1 MKSKLMFLLVFT
13 LLWKIRSKLTPL
25 HQSKMTP
32 FARAN

>member
-1 MKSKLMFLLVFT
+1 MEQLKSFSQYI
-13 LLWKIRSKLTPL
+13 WKIRSKLTPL